1 MADDGSDLPLEG
13 LPLLEK
19 ALEVTGRL
27 ATREAIEENPEEL
40 EEESDDD
47 TSNEIE
53 APEKSEAAK
62 SAEFIPYILVS
73 RLQLGITSR
82 N

>member
-27 ATREAIEENPEEL
+27 ATREAIEEDPEEL
-40 EEESDDD
+40 EEEPDDD

-53 APEKSEAAK
+53 GPEESEAAK
-62 SAEFIPYILVS
+62 SAGIISYIPVS
-73 RLQLGITSR
+73 RLQPGIISR
-82 N
+82 D

>member
-40 EEESDDD
+40 EEEPDDD

-53 APEKSEAAK
+53 APEESEAAK
-62 SAEFIPYILVS
+62 SAGIISYIPVS
-73 RLQLGITSR
+73 RLQPGIISR
-82 N
+82 D